1 MSLLCTQTYMVFYG
15 KALHTIEHQLQMKW
29 TKESL
34 FSSYHSSVDDV

>member
-1 MSLLCTQTYMVFYG
+1 MHFYG
-15 KALHTIEHQLQMKW
+15 KALHAIKHQLQIKW